1 MAVSVTPVANGGW
14 LEDEAALKA
23 RFDAASGRP
32 QLLAL
37 VSPTCEVCLDGV
49 AMILQGLDEPAGRA
63 FEAHIVWT
71 PVLSGD
77 AAEVA
82 LEVAGARRR
91 GRVSHYWDHTTS
103 ISAAA
108 RVVLDLAAWDRT
120 VAWDVYLLYRRGVPW
135 TGPLPPPTTWL
146 HQLRNDDQLSLDADS
161 LRSAMQ
167 ALTC

>member
-1 MAVSVTPVANGGW
+1 MSATQVTSLRSLDSA
-14 LEDEAALKA
+14 AALNA
-23 RFDAASGRP
+23 RFDAASSRP

-108 RVVLDLAAWDRT
+108 RDLAAWDRT